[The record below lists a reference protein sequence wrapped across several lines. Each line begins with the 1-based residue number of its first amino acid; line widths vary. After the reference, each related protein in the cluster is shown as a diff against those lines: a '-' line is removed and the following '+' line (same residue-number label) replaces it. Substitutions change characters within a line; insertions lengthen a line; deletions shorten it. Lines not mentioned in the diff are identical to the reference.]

1 MCSTTLGRCSKN
13 GSRGRFN
20 RHSSRIVDPANGF
33 TFGHVSQICAGLDVE
48 AAVFGDRSL
57 AQLSYPFVFLN
68 AMYCAKL
75 GSITAGAGH
84 P

>member
-13 GSRGRFN
+13 GSSGRFN

-33 TFGHVSQICAGLDVE
+33 TFGHVSQM
-48 AAVFGDRSL
+48 
-57 AQLSYPFVFLN
+57 SYPFVFLN

-84 P
+84 L